1 MPSSEVQPWRN
12 VLVTGELSAHQ
23 EMEQGMG
30 TQDGHPSP
38 PWHPLPAHRCAGIL
52 HEPWGTGDNSS
63 TVLPFKALLLKQNRA
78 TGLLLPLCFSLCRK
92 RALCE
97 CFRGSASCRLPSLLQ
112 MHKVAESILLVRGL
126 PFQRHLWFLFPG
138 VLCLLSQQKHRKV
151 FLPV

>member
-78 TGLLLPLCFSLCRK
+78 TGLLLPLCFSLCRQ

-97 CFRGSASCRLPSLLQ
+97 CFRGSARCRLPSLLQ
-112 MHKVAESILLVRGL
+112 VQRVSCWCVVCLY
-126 PFQRHLWFLFPG
+126 QRHLWFLFPA